1 MRALLVRVG
10 ADVTK
15 AGGGWNGPVNP
26 KTGDFVYLPIP
37 EICLQHQRMR
47 RPYTLVRPALTRFGW
62 ELPPGLRQ
70 RMMHL
75 DPDFAELTYGDSNE
89 RAKQIGQKL
98 RRGDLIVFYAGL
110 RAVPRQRRL
119 VYALIGIFVVASVRQ
134 AGEIPKRE
142 WDRNAHTR
150 RFPSP
155 RKQDIIVTG
164 KPRLSGRLA
173 RCIPIGSFRRK
184 AYRVAPNLIRR
195 WGGLTV
201 KDGYLQRSARLPE
214 FRDVGRF
221 YTWFKKQGVR
231 LLKHNH

>member
-26 KTGDFVYLPIP
+26 KTWEFVYVPIP
-37 EICLQHQRMR
+37 ETYRQHRRMR
-47 RPYTLVRPALTRFGW
+47 RPYTLVIPALAQFGRK
-62 ELPPGLRQ
+62 LPGRLRQ
-70 RMMHL
+70 RTMHL
-75 DPDFAELTYGDSNE
+75 DPDFAELTYGDSNQ
-89 RAKQIGQKL
+89 RAVQIRQKL

-119 VYALIGIFVVASVRQ
+119 VYALIGIYVIASIRS
-134 AGEIPKRE
+134 ADEIPKRE

-150 RFPSP
+150 RVRSP
-155 RKQDIIVTG
+155 RKQDVIVMG
-164 KPRLSGRLA
+164 KPSLSGRFES
-173 RCIPIGSFRRK
+173 CISIGSFRQK
-184 AYRVAPNLIRR
+184 AYRVTLDLIRR

-214 FRDVGRF
+214 FCDAGRF
-221 YTWFKKQGVR
+221 YSWFKKQRVR
-231 LLKHNH
+231 LLRHNH